1 MFRPNAMLLAA
12 VGLNVIMNPT
22 SVLSQNST
30 KSDAVS
36 TAEFAEIP
44 RSQRP
49 TLAIKDFEFQAQL
62 SRDDQ
67 AELNSYASVLY
78 VLRGGNPT
86 ARAETNASNLAKS
99 TSQLLTERLTRTG
112 QFRVFEREQLASV
125 TAEQDLVGS
134 ARAKKGQDVAQ
145 TGALVGAG
153 YVVTGAITKFGKSKK
168 KKGGIIGAL
177 VGGAVGVGGIS
188 TSHTDYEVGLTVK
201 VIDSS
206 TGEVITSATT
216 EGVVTGDMERKVSAL
231 GGTIGTIVGTS
242 LSTSATD
249 EKEKRVTE
257 ALQRAIDLV
266 VVQLVDAR
274 KRGDLEP

>member
-1 MFRPNAMLLAA
+1 MTRTNAL
-12 VGLNVIMNPT
+12 IF
-22 SVLSQNST
+22 SVLCFCVVIPPARSRAQGSSR
-30 KSDAVS
+30 SDA
-36 TAEFAEIP
+36 TADFAAIP

-62 SRDDQ
+62 SREDQ

-78 VLRGGNPT
+78 VLRGGNPNVT
-86 ARAETNASNLAKS
+86 AETNASNLAKS
-99 TSQLLTERLTRTG
+99 TSQLLTERLTSTG

-125 TAEQDLVGS
+125 TSEQDLTS
-134 ARAKKGQDVAQ
+134 SPRSKKGQDEAK
-145 TGALVGAG
+145 TGELIGAG

-168 KKGGIIGAL
+168 KKGGILGAITGAA
-177 VGGAVGVGGIS
+177 GGVVGVA
-188 TSHTDYEVGLTVK
+188 TTQTDYEVGLTVK

-216 EGVVTGDMERKVSAL
+216 DGVVTGDTERKISAL
-231 GGTIGTIVGTS
+231 GGTLGGVVGGS
-242 LSTSATD
+242 LSKSATG
-249 EKEKRVTE
+249 EREKRITE

-266 VVQLVDAR
+266 VVQMVDAR